1 MLNKIIEIRFHGRGG
16 QGAWTATQLLAMSAL
31 EEGKYAQSFP
41 SFGPERAGAP
51 MMAFVRISN
60 APINIHS
67 DIYNPHSVV
76 VLDPTLLDAVNVL
89 EGILPD
95 GKLIVNSHETPSSI
109 KAKLTL
115 KSKQE
120 LWVVPATDIAM
131 EILGREITS
140 TAMVGALVKATSYVD
155 LESVLKQV
163 RKRFSG
169 SIGEKNMVLIK
180 RSFEEAKKA

>member
-1 MLNKIIEIRFHGRGG
+1 MSTKIIEIRFHGRGG

-51 MMAFVRISN
+51 MMAFVRISDQ
-60 APINIHS
+60 PIKLHS

-76 VLDPTLLDAVNVL
+76 VLDPTLLTAVNVL
-89 EGILPD
+89 EGMQSD
-95 GKLIVNSHETPSSI
+95 GRLVINSHESPS
-109 KAKLTL
+109 TL
-115 KSKQE
+115 KNKLKLKDKQE
-120 LWVVPATDIAM
+120 LWTVPASDIAI

-140 TAMVGALVKATSYVD
+140 TAMVGALLKATGYVN

-163 RKRFSG
+163 QKRFSG
-169 SIGEKNMVLIK
+169 AIAEKNIVLIK
-180 RSFEEAKKA
+180 RSYEEAKKI